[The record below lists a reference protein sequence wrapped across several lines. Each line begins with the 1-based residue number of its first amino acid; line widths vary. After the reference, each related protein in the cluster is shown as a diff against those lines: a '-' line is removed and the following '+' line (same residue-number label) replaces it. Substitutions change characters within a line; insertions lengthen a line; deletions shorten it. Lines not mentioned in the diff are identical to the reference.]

1 MLNEFCINVE
11 KFSKNSNYSAL
22 AILSEMEDDN

>member
-11 KFSKNSNYSAL
+11 KFSKISNHSAS